1 MPTNS
6 LALATARTALEAKRA
21 ERKRKSCHW
30 ERRRLGERR
39 RGKKPWRRRRREEGA
54 SSSLRGV
61 EWVAAGLLGKRW
73 FLMVKGIHHVVDY
86 LASSG
91 SSQLDK
97 LETISRKVFYTFF
110 KANLDSCI
118 IYA

>member
-30 ERRRLGERR
+30 AMRRLGERR
-39 RGKKPWRRRRREEGA
+39 RGKRRWRRRRREGA

-61 EWVAAGLLGKRW
+61 EWVAAGLLGERC
-73 FLMVKGIHHVVDY
+73 FLVAKGIYHVVDY

-97 LETISRKVFYTFF
+97 LGTISRKGFLIFF
-110 KANLDSCI
+110 SMLG
-118 IYA
+118 